1 MVTIIYMTYNLTN
14 IICSKH
20 TFFLLSL
27 PMFYVTR
34 VFVYVLLKREIIM
47 GKNRIA
53 SPILILFLIR

>member
-1 MVTIIYMTYNLTN
+1 MTYNLTN

-34 VFVYVLLKREIIM
+34 VFVYVLLKREIIL
-47 GKNRIA
+47 GKNGIA